1 LNDACS
7 RTAITRV
14 VITSLTLA
22 VIAVV
27 PFLLTLGDGKDL
39 APPLAD
45 SDCAVRGPDPFLRV
59 ARDLPVTLHS
69 TAPGRLMTIGLAVG
83 WPSTRW
89 LTGSQSA

>member
-1 LNDACS
+1 VLPD
-7 RTAITRV
+7 RDHTV

-22 VIAVV
+22 VIAVA

-45 SDCAVRGPDPFLRV
+45 SDCAVRGPDPFLRI

-69 TAPGRLMTIGLAVG
+69 TAPGRLRPGPEGPWTPAV
-83 WPSTRW
+83 R
-89 LTGSQSA
+89 SAG